1 MIDSILLAF
10 ANLSVICT
18 YKENFGN
25 IHLCTARDLDFGDKH
40 VASLRNFVKRKMF
53 L

>member
-18 YKENFGN
+18 YKENFRN
-25 IHLCTARDLDFGDKH
+25 VHLCNVRDLDFG
-40 VASLRNFVKRKMF
+40 NM
-53 L
+53 